1 VAYRGVWRRQPRNR
15 SRVPIEPRWQAPVP
29 EVVGVDIS
37 GRHEEAGE
45 YLMVAAAVHARIDAT
60 RIRSVEGV
68 GFAAVRG
75 GPTLDATVALTAEA
89 VGNLPEPPDGPIVAE
104 GGEFYE
110 EPAGRV
116 GLSFQPEFK
125 YVESIGERE
134 TVQAAHHAAY
144 AARDLLL

>member
-1 VAYRGVWRRQPRNR
+1 
-15 SRVPIEPRWQAPVP
+15 
-29 EVVGVDIS
+29 
-37 GRHEEAGE
+37 
-45 YLMVAAAVHARIDAT
+45 M
-60 RIRSVEGV
+60 

>member
-1 VAYRGVWRRQPRNR
+1 
-15 SRVPIEPRWQAPVP
+15 
-29 EVVGVDIS
+29 
-37 GRHEEAGE
+37 
-45 YLMVAAAVHARIDAT
+45 MVAAAVHARIGST
-60 RIRSVEGV
+60 RVRSVEGM
-68 GFAAVRG
+68 GFAAARE
-75 GPTLDATVALTAEA
+75 GPTLEATVGLAAEA
-89 VGNLPEPPDGPIVAE
+89 VGKLPEPPDGPIVAE

-110 EPAGRV
+110 ASADRV